1 LKKTTIATIF
11 GKQHNT
17 PTPIGTE
24 EEAMVK
30 ERVGSLAWLRK
41 RVEAGDK
48 DLLRE
53 IVKGMVET
61 LMSAD
66 GDSICGAPY
75 RKSSAERVNRRNG
88 YRERRWDTRVGT
100 IDLAIP
106 RLREGS
112 YFPEWLLE
120 PRRRSERALVQV
132 VTECYVRGVSTRRV
146 DGLVRTLGL
155 EGMGKSRVS
164 ELAKELDTV
173 VEGFRNR
180 PLDGGSY
187 TFIWLDAMTQRCR
200 EGGRVV
206 NVATVIA
213 TGVNADGHRE
223 ILGLD
228 VMTTEDGAGWMEFLR
243 GLVSRGLSGM
253 KLVTSDAHSGLKAAI
268 AEELPGRSWQRCRA
282 HFMLN
287 LLNKVPK
294 SAQGLVAT
302 LVRSIFAQPTQKE
315 VWAQHER
322 VVNELGHRFPAAAD
336 MLQEAAEEILAF
348 TAFPEAVWRQVWS
361 NNPQERLNRGIRRRS
376 DVVGIFP
383 NREAIIRLTGAVLGE
398 YNDECMVSR
407 RYMSVGALRK
417 AQQADIE
424 DGDQQLGQV
433 REKRVLVKQLAG

>member
-1 LKKTTIATIF
+1 
-11 GKQHNT
+11 
-17 PTPIGTE
+17 
-24 EEAMVK
+24 MVK
-30 ERVGSLAWLRK
+30 DRVGSLPWLRK
-41 RVEAGDK
+41 RVEDADT

-53 IVKGMVET
+53 MVKSMVET
-61 LMSAD
+61 LMAAEAD
-66 GDSICGAPY
+66 AVCGAPY
-75 RKSSAERVNRRNG
+75 RRPSADRVNHRNG

-100 IDLAIP
+100 IDLGIP
-106 RLREGS
+106 RLRKGS

-155 EGMGKSRVS
+155 EGMSKSHVS
-164 ELAKELDTV
+164 ELAKELDVV

-180 PLDGGSY
+180 PLDDGPY

-213 TGVNADGHRE
+213 TGVNSDGHRE

-228 VMTTEDGAGWMEFLR
+228 VMTTEDGAGWTEFLR
-243 GLVSRGLSGM
+243 GLVSRGLSGV
-253 KLVTSDAHSGLKAAI
+253 KLATSDAHSGLKDAI
-268 AEELPGRSWQRCRA
+268 ANELPGCSWQRCRT
-282 HFMLN
+282 HFMRN

-302 LVRSIFAQPTQKE
+302 LVRSIFAQPTHKE

-336 MLQEAAEEILAF
+336 MLQEAAGEILAF

-361 NNPQERLNRGIRRRS
+361 NNPQERLNREIRRRS

-383 NREAIIRLTGAVLGE
+383 NREAIIRLIGAVLGE

-407 RYMSVGALRK
+407 KYMSVGVLRK
-417 AQQADIE
+417 AQEVDME
-424 DGDQQLGQV
+424 DGDQQLGQA
-433 REKRVLVKQLAG
+433 REKRVLVEQLAG